1 MGGLDRT
8 DSNEF
13 GGFGVDSNESRGCS
27 GSA

>member
-1 MGGLDRT
+1 MGGCDRM

-13 GGFGVDSNESRGCS
+13 RGFGVDSNESRGCS